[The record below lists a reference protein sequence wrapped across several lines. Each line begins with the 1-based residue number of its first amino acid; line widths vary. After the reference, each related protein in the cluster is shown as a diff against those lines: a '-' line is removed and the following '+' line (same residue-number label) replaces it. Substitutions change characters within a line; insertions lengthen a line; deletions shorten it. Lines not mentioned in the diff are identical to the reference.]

1 VNDRLQTAINRLKRE
16 IAVLEA
22 KPAPQCCNYSEA
34 RVYNRAVTA
43 RRNAI
48 AQRRNLIAEYE
59 ARLSGQ

>member
-1 VNDRLQTAINRLKRE
+1 MNDRLQTAINRLKRE

-22 KPAPQCCNYSEA
+22 KPAPQRCNYSEA
-34 RVYNRAVTA
+34 RIYRRAVTA